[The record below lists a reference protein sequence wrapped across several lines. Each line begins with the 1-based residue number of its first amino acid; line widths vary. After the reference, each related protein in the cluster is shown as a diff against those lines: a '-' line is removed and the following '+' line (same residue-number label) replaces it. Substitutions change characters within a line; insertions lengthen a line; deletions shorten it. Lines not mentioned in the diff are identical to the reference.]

1 MKWETVIGLETHV
14 ELSTKTKIFCSC
26 KTDFGGDPNTHCCP
40 ICIGLPG
47 TLPKINKKAI
57 RYAVM
62 AGLATN
68 CTINNISKM
77 DRKNYVY
84 PDLPKAYQIS
94 QFDKPLCSNGHIE
107 LSNGKKVRINRIHL
121 EEDAGKL
128 VHESGNVYIDYNR
141 GGVPLIEIVTEPD
154 ISNELE
160 AKEYVEKLQMIMR
173 NIGVSDCKMQ
183 EGSMRCDVN
192 LSVRESG
199 SKELGVKTE
208 IKNMNS
214 VTFMTKA
221 IEYERE
227 RQIDLLESGQKVIQE
242 TLRFDE
248 STGATSSMR
257 RKEDAHDYRYFKDP
271 DLVEIHLTDEEIEN
285 IKSSLPESPDV
296 KLSRYINDLGIKE
309 TDASILIKYRN
320 ISIFFDEAVKGVKN
334 PQTVSNF
341 IIGQLF
347 RSLDGDN
354 DKEKFDIKVTPEEL
368 KELVLLIEDN
378 KISMNIAKATLDKM
392 LENGK
397 PVKEL
402 ISDKDMQEIDK
413 DALNKMCQEAIASN
427 ENAVADYKSG
437 KEKAL
442 KSILGFVMKLSKG
455 RANALEVEEILK
467 GLLK

>member
-1 MKWETVIGLETHV
+1 MWDVVIGLETHV

-47 TLPKINKKAI
+47 TLPKINKEAI
-57 RYAVM
+57 KYAVM

-94 QFDKPLCSNGHIE
+94 QFDKPLCTNGYII

-154 ISNELE
+154 ISDEIE

-173 NIGVSDCKMQ
+173 NIGISDCRMQ

-192 LSVRESG
+192 LSVKESG
-199 SKELGVKTE
+199 SDELGVKTE

-221 IEYERE
+221 IEYEKS
-227 RQIDLLESGQKVIQE
+227 RQIDLIEAGQKVVQE

-248 STGATSSMR
+248 VSGMTHSMR

-271 DLVEIHLTDEEIEN
+271 DLVEIHLTDEEIQK
-285 IKSSLPESPDV
+285 IKESLPELPEV
-296 KLSRYINDLGIKE
+296 KLNRYINDLGIKE
-309 TDASILIKYRN
+309 SDALILIKYKN
-320 ISIFFDEAVKGVKN
+320 ISKFFEKASDGVEN

-341 IIGQLF
+341 IISQIF
-347 RSLDGDN
+347 RSLDGES
-354 DKEKFDIKVTPEEL
+354 DKEKFDIKVTPESL
-368 KELVLLIEDN
+368 KELVLLIENN
-378 KISMNIAKATLDKM
+378 KISMNIAKSLLDKM
-392 LENGK
+392 IKTGK
-397 PVKEL
+397 LVKDL
-402 ISDKDMQEIDK
+402 ISDKDMEEIDEESLK
-413 DALNKMCQEAIASN
+413 KMCQEAIDSN
-427 ENAVADYKSG
+427 EQAVNDYKSG

-442 KSILGFVMKLSKG
+442 KSILGSVMKSSKG
-455 RANALEVEEILK
+455 RANALEVEGILK
-467 GLLK
+467 DLLK